1 MKFKVLSKTKD
12 GDLQMNF
19 RVFDPNNSGTLDQH
33 NEYIEVLSYDQKNPN
48 TAIATWRISLDT
60 AGQAARGTIIPP
72 TLGDVYN
79 LTLKVPF
86 SSDDVFTFLTEG
98 QKIDKNLAAQEQ
110 GKEKPYVVPN
120 PYVGA
125 ASFEPQRFAVSGRG
139 ERRIEFRGLPQECTI
154 RIYTITGEL
163 VQTLE
168 HNGVITQGFVAWDLR
183 TKDNLEVAPGLY
195 IFHVEAENYTS
206 YIGKFA
212 IIK

>member
-1 MKFKVLSKTKD
+1 
-12 GDLQMNF
+12 MNF
-19 RVFDPNNSGTLDQH
+19 RVYDPNNSGTLDQH
-33 NEYIEVLSYDQKNPN
+33 NEYIEVLTYDPKKPN
-48 TAIATWRISLDT
+48 TAIATWRIILDT
-60 AGQAARGTIIPP
+60 TEQVTRGSIIPP

-79 LTLKVPF
+79 LTLQLPF
-86 SSDDVFTFLTEG
+86 SEEDVFTFLTEG
-98 QKIDKNLAAQEQ
+98 QKVDKNLAVQEQ

-139 ERRIEFRGLPQECTI
+139 ERRLEFRGLPQQCTI

-195 IFHVEAENYTS
+195 IFQVEAENYTS